1 MHVSTLVRVT
11 VPIVVFA
18 GAVPAAA
25 GVEEAKLVARRWVD
39 ENAESL
45 KRVNKAIWTHAEVG
59 LKETR
64 SAQELVSLMR
74 ANGFRVEMGVAGMPT
89 AFVASWGSGKPVV
102 GILAEYDALPG
113 LSQDAVP
120 EQARAPGRRRG
131 PRLRPQHLRPASA
144 AAAVAAK
151 QALAGGGALKG
162 TIRLYGTP
170 AEETLIGKVYML
182 REGQFN
188 DLDVMPA
195 TWHAGRHDHGG
206 LRLLEGDGL
215 GEVPLQGPARPRLG
229 LAARGPQRARCRGA
243 DERRRRTTCASTSG
257 RTRASTT

>member
-39 ENAESL
+39 ANAESL

-59 LKETR
+59 LKETH

-89 AFVASWGSGKPVV
+89 AFVARCGSGT
-102 GILAEYDALPG
+102 PG
-113 LSQDAVP
+113 DRHPGRVRRA
-120 EQARAPGRRRG
+120 ARAVAGCGPPRGASAPGADAG
-131 PRLRPQHLRPASA
+131 PRLRPQHLRHRERGRRDRGEAGPGRGGRSRAPSAS
-144 AAAVAAK
+144 
-151 QALAGGGALKG
+151 
-162 TIRLYGTP
+162 IGTP

-182 REGQFN
+182 REGLFN
-188 DLDVMPA
+188 DVGRRA
-195 TWHAGRHDHGG
+195 HVARRRHDHGG

-215 GEVPLQGPARPRLG
+215 GQVPLQGPARARLG
-229 LAARGPQRARCRGA
+229 LAARGQAAR
-243 DERRRRTTCASTSG
+243 SMPS
-257 RTRASTT
+257 S